1 MQQLLNYRMR
11 IIIQD
16 NREMIGQL
24 MAFDKHMNI
33 VLADCE
39 EFRRVG
45 GKGKNK
51 EEKIIKRTLGLT
63 VLRGEVIISMSIEG
77 PPPPEEH
84 RARGVAAGT
93 GGPGTAKAAGRGV
106 IVPPSVRAPA
116 GLAAPPKGLGG
127 PQADMMMPRGAA
139 PPGFPG
145 GAPPPGFPGGA
156 PPAGFGFPPG
166 GPPGGFPGGAPPP
179 GFPGLGRGGP
189 PGGFPGGPPPGFR
202 GGPPPGFPGPAGG
215 PGGPPGG
222 PAPGGMPPPGFR
234 GGPPPGTRGP

>member
-63 VLRGEVIISMSIEG
+63 VLRGEIIVSMSIEG
-77 PPPPEEH
+77 PPPPEVQFCH
-84 RARGVAAGT
+84 N
-93 GGPGTAKAAGRGV
+93 
-106 IVPPSVRAPA
+106 
-116 GLAAPPKGLGG
+116 LG
-127 PQADMMMPRGAA
+127 
-139 PPGFPG
+139 
-145 GAPPPGFPGGA
+145 
-156 PPAGFGFPPG
+156 
-166 GPPGGFPGGAPPP
+166 
-179 GFPGLGRGGP
+179 
-189 PGGFPGGPPPGFR
+189 
-202 GGPPPGFPGPAGG
+202 
-215 PGGPPGG
+215 
-222 PAPGGMPPPGFR
+222 
-234 GGPPPGTRGP
+234 